1 MVGKEACGVVR
12 PHLVPAASTR
22 GPAINPTIE
31 TADAIC
37 IKRCAGFYELIY
49 DRKYLSD
56 LCLMR
61 TMREPTSATAIL
73 KPNHFMKV
81 YFEILQTMHEGGILM
96 FLPL

>member
-31 TADAIC
+31 TTDAIC

-56 LCLMR
+56 LRLMR
-61 TMREPTSATAIL
+61 TMREPTSGDSHIEAESLHESLFRDTA
-73 KPNHFMKV
+73 NDA
-81 YFEILQTMHEGGILM
+81 
-96 FLPL
+96 